1 MLFFPRQNS
10 LFYLF
15 SCQLHMFFNIGHT
28 GVFCMQKVRHLLAT
42 DFFLTVFSIDSNKE
56 KKSVIHFCYNFY

>member
-10 LFYLF
+10 LFHLF
-15 SCQLHMFFNIGHT
+15 SCQLHMFFNIGHA

-42 DFFLTVFSIDSNKE
+42 DFFLTVFFD
-56 KKSVIHFCYNFY
+56 